1 MDPALPLADVLLRL
15 ATAALLGGLIGLERE
30 RLERAAGLRTH
41 AVVAVASAL
50 MMIVS
55 AFGFADAVAPNR
67 TAVLDPSRLAAQVV
81 SGIGF
86 LGAGVIIFQKNR
98 VRGLTTAASIW
109 AVAGVGLAAGG
120 GLYTAAAAGTLFV
133 LLIQAGLRPIE
144 RRLFL
149 HAEQHRLVL
158 EATRRTDRLALI
170 AQAVTAAAVDV
181 HRVRVRSVNGD
192 HDRIDLDLGAARPEA
207 VAAFLSQVRALDGV
221 RVVGYSRG
229 PGRPARTDDNGFAHL
244 AIPQPED
251 RARPRRGRRPRLR
264 RHSAS
269 DNTGSNGRRRR

>member
-1 MDPALPLADVLLRL
+1 MDPSLPLSEILLRL
-15 ATAALLGGLIGLERE
+15 VTAALLGGLIGLERE

-50 MMIVS
+50 IMIVS
-55 AFGFADAVAPNR
+55 AFGFADAITPDRSV
-67 TAVLDPSRLAAQVV
+67 VLDPSRVAAQVV

-120 GLYTAAAAGTLFV
+120 GMYAAAGAGTLLV
-133 LLIQAGLRPIE
+133 LIIQAGLRPIE

-149 HAEQHRLVL
+149 HPEEHRLIL
-158 EATRRTDRLALI
+158 EIAPQTDRLAVI
-170 AQAVTAAAVDV
+170 EQAVTAAAVDV
-181 HRVRVRSVNGD
+181 HRVRVRASTTDG
-192 HDRIDLDLGAARPEA
+192 HDRIDLDLGAARPDA
-207 VAAFLSQVRALDGV
+207 VTAFLAKVRAIEGV

-229 PGRPARTDDNGFAHL
+229 PGRPARPDGDGFARLPL
-244 AIPQPED
+244 ARSDDQS
-251 RARPRRGRRPRLR
+251 RPRRGRPRRRLR
-264 RHSAS
+264 Q
-269 DNTGSNGRRRR
+269 